1 MINVLFM
8 IDKDPLMHWIL
19 YDKDAVDNKLGL
31 LLMYSLNT
39 SDMNHNVSQVLN
51 SSMIFVFVKTVLSC
65 IDELLNIDGSDV
77 INSSLT
83 DKV

>member
-1 MINVLFM
+1 
-8 IDKDPLMHWIL
+8 
-19 YDKDAVDNKLGL
+19 
-31 LLMYSLNT
+31 MYSLNT
-39 SDMNHNVSQVLN
+39 SDMNHKVSHVLN
-51 SSMIFVFVKTVLSC
+51 SSKIFVFVNTVLSC

>member
-1 MINVLFM
+1 MNVLFM
-8 IDKDPLMHWIL
+8 IDKDPLIHWIL
-19 YDKDAVDNKLGL
+19 YDKDAVDSKLGL

-39 SDMNHNVSQVLN
+39 SDMNHKVSQVLN
-51 SSMIFVFVKTVLSC
+51 SSMIFVLVKTVLSC